1 MSETKKRQQ
10 VILLHGSDEFTL
22 AKAQEKNL
30 AKGELVVEHGENG
43 VKLHTLDK
51 NNKLATFISADA
63 INAEFTK
70 TNTAVETNAT
80 NIGKLQTT
88 VGDATKGLVKDVNAH
103 ELAIQEL
110 QESLGLVE
118 PGEGGVD
125 NSLSARIAGL
135 EATVGNAGGGLVKE
149 VAANATA
156 IETHIKNYDEYVEA
170 NDAKNELFEGILTG
184 YDKTNTVAAA
194 LAQEVTDRNQAIS
207 DAITEY
213 NTNTITGI
221 AEDVE
226 EALEGVGTNATAIG
240 TLSSVL
246 EGYEGKGSVA
256 TAVKAAKTEVQAAA
270 VTGGAKQYVSVTPGT
285 GTNGQTVYS
294 IGVTGF
300 ADGKDFED
308 VEGKVNTL
316 VGNDANK
323 SVRTIAN
330 EELAKQLIADNA
342 AEALNTLEEI
352 ANWIQS
358 HPGDASAMNTAIENL
373 QKVLTDYTTENAVK
387 DAFAAVGQTTEGLN
401 TRLQA
406 VEADYINSITANCE
420 VSVTAQTDTDGK
432 FTHEWDFDFSSL
444 KIDGGEY

>member
-22 AKAQEKNL
+22 AKAQEKSL
-30 AKGELVVEHGENG
+30 EKGELVIEHGGNG

-51 NNKLATFISADA
+51 DGKLATFINKAA
-63 INAEFTK
+63 IDAEFAK

-80 NIGKLQTT
+80 NIGTLQTT

-125 NSLSARIAGL
+125 NSLSARIANL
-135 EATVGNAGGGLVKE
+135 EATVGDANGGLVKD
-149 VAANATA
+149 VTANATA
-156 IETHIKNYDEYVEA
+156 IETHIDNYDDYVAE
-170 NDAKNELFEGILTG
+170 NDAKNELFDAILAG
-184 YDKTNTVAAA
+184 YNKDNTVAAA
-194 LAQEVTDRNQAIS
+194 LAQEVTDRNQAIT
-207 DAITEY
+207 DAINAY
-213 NTNTITGI
+213 NTNTVDAI
-221 AEDVE
+221 AKDVE
-226 EALEGVGTNATAIG
+226 EALDGVGENGTAIG
-240 TLSSVL
+240 VLQSVL
-246 EGYEGKGSVA
+246 NGYEVEGSVA
-256 TAVKAAKTEVQAAA
+256 TAVAAAKTEVQAAA
-270 VTGGAKQYVSVTPGT
+270 VTGDAKQYVSVTSET

-300 ADGKDFED
+300 ADGLDFEA

-316 VGNDANK
+316 VGEDANK
-323 SVRTIAN
+323 SVRDIAN

-358 HPGDASAMNTAIENL
+358 HPEDASAMNTAIENL
-373 QKVLTDYTTENAVK
+373 QKALTGYTSEKAVE
-387 DAFAAVGQTTEGLN
+387 DAFKAVGQTTENLN

-420 VSVTAQTDTDGK
+420 VSVAAQTGEDGK
-432 FTHEWDFDFSSL
+432 FTHEWAFDFSSL